1 MRVEHLD
8 DGHNV
13 GSFDCGYKVLDD
25 WLRIHALEN
34 QRRNLSRT
42 FVLIDDRSS
51 MAGYYALSMG
61 GVAKDELPR
70 RLGRGLPG
78 YQIGLVLL
86 ARLAID
92 SRHQGE
98 GLGRDL
104 MVDAILHAAAAGQH
118 AAAQFIAVDPID
130 ELARAFYRR
139 FGFTNI
145 EGDDHGRMFIRIDEA
160 LTAFEEARNDE

>member
-1 MRVEHLD
+1 MRIERLDEEHDL
-8 DGHNV
+8 GL
-13 GSFDCGYKVLDD
+13 FRCGNKLLDD

-42 FVLIDDRSS
+42 FVLIDDGGAV
-51 MAGYYALSMG
+51 AGYYALSMG
-61 GVAKDELPR
+61 GVAKCELPR
-70 RLGRGLPG
+70 RLGRGLTG
-78 YQIGLVLL
+78 YQIGMVLL

-104 MVDAILHAAAAGQH
+104 MVDAILHAAVAGQH
-118 AAAQFIAVDPID
+118 AAARLIAVDPID
-130 ELARAFYRR
+130 ESARTFYSR

-145 EGDDHGRMFIRIDEA
+145 EGDEHGRMFIRIDEG
-160 LTAFEEARNDE
+160 LGAFEEARNDD